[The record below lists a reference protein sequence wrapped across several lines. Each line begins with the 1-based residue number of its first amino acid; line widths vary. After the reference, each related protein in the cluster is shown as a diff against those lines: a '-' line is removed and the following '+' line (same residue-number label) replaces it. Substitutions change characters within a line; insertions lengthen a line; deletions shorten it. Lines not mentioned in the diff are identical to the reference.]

1 MMEVFEF
8 IGVIEIVEE
17 NEKLLGG
24 ITKQLL
30 YP

>member
-1 MMEVFEF
+1 MMETFEF
-8 IGVIEIVEE
+8 IGVIEIVEG